1 MSRINSAH
9 EIVID
14 SLYEALFQLME
25 NKKMNEITVKE
36 LCNKAGVSRVSFYRN
51 FDFISDI
58 PLKYLSDQLEN
69 WWFELNQNKDPFTPS
84 SSFWEQFFKQLKK
97 NERIIKLLYRSN
109 ASFIIKDIVFR
120 SCGPEQS
127 QNDNEAFL
135 RSILAGSIYGY
146 TDEWIR
152 RGMKELSHYPS
163 FKELFEVLLNNL
175 S

>member
-69 WWFELNQNKDPFTPS
+69 WWFELNQNKDPS
-84 SSFWEQFFKQLKK
+84 LLLRLSGNSF
-97 NERIIKLLYRSN
+97 
-109 ASFIIKDIVFR
+109 
-120 SCGPEQS
+120 
-127 QNDNEAFL
+127 
-135 RSILAGSIYGY
+135 
-146 TDEWIR
+146 
-152 RGMKELSHYPS
+152 
-163 FKELFEVLLNNL
+163 LN